1 MTRNTGA
8 VITGYY
14 FYCMWMSLSSHIEKG
29 LEEFTVCP
37 RTVIHK
43 LFCLWPF
50 NTKQCQL
57 ATLNYRLHE
66 SWVVQ
71 SETKRVNKKV
81 LEVALCNIKLY
92 SKWKKQRVEKRRKNL
107 TNFVQENLFQLFLVS
122 YLLTI
127 SCPLDSSQDSIS
139 GISPQVGNPCPKD
152 MFSFY
157 MCKCFYL
164 QGCSM
169 FLMEFCIDMIISFF
183 HNIKI
188 PH

>member
-1 MTRNTGA
+1 MTTNTGA
-8 VITGYY
+8 MITGYY

-127 SCPLDSSQDSIS
+127 SWIHLRTPYRVSVPRLGTLALKTCSLFICVSAFIYR
-139 GISPQVGNPCPKD
+139 GAA
-152 MFSFY
+152 
-157 MCKCFYL
+157 CF
-164 QGCSM
+164 
-169 FLMEFCIDMIISFF
+169 
-183 HNIKI
+183 
-188 PH
+188 